1 MALVVKSLDSSIQ
14 LKFKIGEDGE
24 GKDITRSRTFNRIN
38 STISD
43 EDLYEVVLVL
53 ESLQEHERVATV
65 RNSPVAYGESEA

>member
-43 EDLYEVVLVL
+43 EDLYEVALVL

-65 RNSPVAYGESEA
+65 RNSPVDYGESEA